1 MERQYFLTDLDGTLL
16 RSDTTLSDFTVDVL
30 NQTLAEGHV
39 CSFATARSFISA
51 KPLVES
57 IGWSYPVIVYNGA
70 LIVDPQSERIL
81 HAKFLSSDVTTQI
94 LEFGRRTGLM
104 PLVFGMEP
112 SAAQRVW
119 HEELIS
125 GGLRRFVESRPGDPR
140 FRTREPLSLR
150 RGDQVIMLTYIA
162 SKAELQ
168 PFKDHLI
175 DMLNDQIHVHF
186 TRDTYLRD
194 DYFLE
199 ISHPHAN
206 KEEAMKAWA
215 SLVGCSPS
223 DVTVFGDNLN
233 DIGLFRGAGKKLAV
247 ANAHQELQVVAS
259 EMIETNDQDGVAKYI
274 HASCACQGSGSQSD

>member
-1 MERQYFLTDLDGTLL
+1 MKRQYFLTDLDGTLL

-81 HAKFLSSDVTTQI
+81 YAKFLSSDITTQI
-94 LEFGRRTGLM
+94 LEFGRRTGLL

-119 HEELIS
+119 HEEIVS
-125 GGLRRFVESRPGDPR
+125 DGLRRFVESRAGDPR
-140 FRTREPLSLR
+140 FQTREPLSLR
-150 RGDQVIMLTYIA
+150 SGDQVIMLTYIA

-175 DMLNDQIHVHF
+175 DMLNDEIHLHF
-186 TRDTYLRD
+186 TKDTYLQD

-223 DVTVFGDNLN
+223 HVTVFGDNLN

-259 EMIETNDQDGVAKYI
+259 EMIGTNDQDGVAKYI
-274 HASCACQGSGSQSD
+274 HASRACQESGSQSD